1 MLRVFLKTGNTGCV
15 CEHFFFY
22 ILPMANIAN
31 ELWNDFVSL
40 IFPENCI
47 SCGELLVRGEDHLCT
62 ACRYQLPIVDEAI
75 RNTLLGNKFVYESK
89 ISFVDAFLTFKKSGI
104 TQKLLHQLKYKG
116 NRELGVMLG
125 AWYGNQLLE
134 RPEFSAFDVIVPVPL
149 HKRKLRIRG
158 YNQSMAIAEG
168 LSIPTQK
175 PVDAELL
182 VRSKFTSTQTKKQK
196 VDRWQNVENIFAITS
211 PESVKGK
218 KVLLV
223 DDVLTTGSTLSSC
236 ASVLIGAGVDEVG
249 ICALAVSHK

>member
-1 MLRVFLKTGNTGCV
+1 
-15 CEHFFFY
+15 
-22 ILPMANIAN
+22 MANIAN

-75 RNTLLGNKFVYESK
+75 RDSLLTNKFVYEPK

-125 AWYGNQLLE
+125 AWYGNQLTE
-134 RPEFSAFDVIVPVPL
+134 KPGFSAFDIIVPVPL

-168 LSIPTQK
+168 LSVATQK

-196 VDRWQNVENIFAITS
+196 VDRWQNVENIFGVTS

-236 ASVLIGAGVDEVG
+236 ASALISAGAEGIG